1 MKTMD
6 VTIISPV
13 VCEAAHYEAVCRL
26 LRQLTTRCIAFPVED
41 YQRLLESPCSK
52 LFLLLC
58 EGNVMGML
66 TVGMYASPT
75 GTKAW
80 IEDVVVDESLRGSGL
95 GRRLVNRAIDYC
107 REEGIDTVYL
117 TSNPKRVA
125 ANALYQ
131 SVGFVRKETN
141 MYKMDL
147 KK

>member
-6 VTIISPV
+6 LTIVSPTT
-13 VCEAAHYEAVCRL
+13 CEVAHYEAVCRL
-26 LRQLTTRCIAFPVED
+26 MGQLTTRCVTFTAED
-41 YQRLLESPCSK
+41 YRQLLESPSCK

-58 EGNVMGML
+58 EGGVMGML

-80 IEDVVVDESLRGSGL
+80 IEDVVVDEALRGSGL
-95 GRRLVNRAIDYC
+95 GRRLVEHAIGYC

>member
-6 VTIISPV
+6 LTIVSPAT
-13 VCEAAHYEAVCRL
+13 CEVAHYEAVCRL
-26 LRQLTTRCIAFPVED
+26 MGQLTARSIAFTAED
-41 YQRLLESPCSK
+41 YRQLLESPSSK
-52 LFLLLC
+52 LLLLLG
-58 EGNVMGML
+58 EGGVVGML

-80 IEDVVVDESLRGSGL
+80 IEDVVVDESMRGSGL
-95 GRRLVNRAIDYC
+95 GRRLVEHAIDYC

-141 MYKMDL
+141 MYKMEL
-147 KK
+147 TK

>member
-1 MKTMD
+1 MKTMNL
-6 VTIISPV
+6 TIVSPAT
-13 VCEAAHYEAVCRL
+13 CEVAHYEAVCRL
-26 LRQLTTRCIAFPVED
+26 MGQLTARSIAFTAED
-41 YQRLLESPCSK
+41 YRQLLESPSSK
-52 LFLLLC
+52 LFLLLG
-58 EGNVMGML
+58 EGGVVGML

-95 GRRLVNRAIDYC
+95 GRRLVEHAIDYC

-141 MYKMDL
+141 MYKMEL
-147 KK
+147 TK